1 MPFVQKM
8 DLVKMVSDAEESAM
22 DARQKCLN
30 SLYYLSSL
38 KLELLQGNM
47 KTFMHDM
54 SSIKVVNFEKPK
66 RRSSILNTEEEEDD
80 NAYIRDYIKLDLP
93 RLKNLCSGAPSV
105 ENAFQQGKI
114 SAGPMALM
122 TTEFYGADVALE
134 ETGIPISM
142 TMDVEIRK
150 TLNLPT
156 FEQSTLSGDPAKAN
170 ENLEKVKEYQNICQ
184 QYIEIMDELR
194 EETSLLYNCLYNMDY
209 SWFQSV
215 QESLHKLVGSK
226 HSMDKRMRNLLGQK
240 TYSPDDMELIH
251 NTVSMAQQIQMLIE
265 TNVIDRYGNFA
276 RDVKRTISLV
286 QKKMGSEISLPTVAV
301 QQSVQKLEEKLKQ
314 TDPEYAKYLKYK
326 EEKAE
331 KIRAAEEA
339 ARKAEEARQAE
350 ERRKAEEA
358 RRAEEAKKAEQARL
372 LEEARRAVEAKKAEE
387 KRKAEEAERAKL
399 AVEQAKRAE
408 QARIAAERVRQ
419 AEQARLA
426 AEQAKQAEEARK
438 AEELHKAEEAR
449 QAEEAKKAEQQR
461 ILEEARRAVE
471 ARQAEEKR
479 KAEQQKLAAE
489 QAEQARIAEEKARE
503 AEAARKEW
511 VAAEQA
517 RQAQAAARQTAAGQA
532 ATMPFVQPG
541 DPVEADPQTSAT
553 PFVQSG
559 DSVEPGIQAAATP
572 FVQPG
577 DPVETG
583 TQASATPFVE
593 PGVVKETSAQGTGS
607 LFVEPG
613 VAKET
618 NAQAAESPF
627 VQPGKAAET
636 NAQASG
642 SPFVQPGKAVETN
655 TQATESLFVQPG
667 GMKETDARSA
677 ESSFVQPGEKQ
688 QGAQAVPF
696 IPSGGGQSES
706 QNPPFT
712 SGAQKPEPQAAQSVF
727 GTQQNTE
734 MESGLPENSQNVDK
748 GNKSGGSKANP
759 LQKLKDLKPDKKD
772 TGRGRR
778 KKKDPAED
786 SWREQRDADGKPGFS
801 LKDIPELPRVALWGI
816 AAVLLLLGLWKAYS
830 VAILSA
836 IVLIAA
842 AVVVSPLVM
851 KYVHQLIKIGV
862 ALVLFIISFAMPN
875 QVIPIPH
882 ESGDTLVSAIQK
894 MTNNQDA
901 NKTNPVDELNL
912 NYLGTNMTKEQFEA
926 KYQAYQESY
935 QKKQGVKPEE
945 AEKILQDF
953 LYNKKNLFANEEL
966 IDLSNGK
973 KDSVPY
979 QVIHVRQPS
988 GKKLTMFI
996 SADGKKYRITITK
1009 KKDNNIKLSKKKV
1022 K

>member
-1 MPFVQKM
+1 MPFVQKI

-38 KLELLQGNM
+38 KLGLLQGNM

-122 TTEFYGADVALE
+122 TKEFYGADVALE

-156 FEQSTLSGDPAKAN
+156 FEQSTLSSDPAKAN
-170 ENLEKVKEYQNICQ
+170 ENLEKVKEYQKICQ

-194 EETSLLYNCLYNMDY
+194 EETSLLYNCLYNMDH
-209 SWFQSV
+209 SWFQPV

-251 NTVSMAQQIQMLIE
+251 NTVGMAQQIQMLIE

-276 RDVKRTISLV
+276 RDVKRAVSLV
-286 QKKMGSEISLPTVAV
+286 QKKMGSEISLPTPAV
-301 QQSVQKLEEKLKQ
+301 QQSVQKLGEKLKQ

-331 KIRAAEEA
+331 KTRAAEEA

-399 AVEQAKRAE
+399 AAEQAKKAE
-408 QARIAAERVRQ
+408 QERLAAEKLRQ

-438 AEELHKAEEAR
+438 AEELRKAEEAR

-461 ILEEARRAVE
+461 IMEEARRAVE

-479 KAEQQKLAAE
+479 KAEQQKIAAE

-517 RQAQAAARQTAAGQA
+517 RQAQAAARRTAAVNTSQAVGGQE
-532 ATMPFVQPG
+532 TTTPFVQPG
-541 DPVEADPQTSAT
+541 DPVETSSQATTT
-553 PFVQSG
+553 PFVQPG
-559 DSVEPGIQAAATP
+559 DPVETSTQATATP

-577 DPVETG
+577 DPVETS
-583 TQASATPFVE
+583 TRASASPFVE
-593 PGVVKETSAQGTGS
+593 PGGATEANTQKSGS

-613 VAKET
+613 GAKEA
-618 NAQAAESPF
+618 NAQE
-627 VQPGKAAET
+627 
-636 NAQASG
+636 SG
-642 SPFVQPGKAVETN
+642 SPFVEPGGAKEDNAQESGSLFVEPGSAADTS
-655 TQATESLFVQPG
+655 TQAAESLFVQPG
-667 GMKETDARSA
+667 GEL
-677 ESSFVQPGEKQ
+677 PGSQ
-688 QGAQAVPF
+688 DIPF
-696 IPSGGGQSES
+696 TPSGGGQSEP
-706 QNPPFT
+706 QNLPFT
-712 SGAQKPEPQAAQSVF
+712 SSAQQPGTQAASSASGMQ
-727 GTQQNTE
+727 TAE
-734 MESGLPENSQNVDK
+734 MERDLPEDGKEADK
-748 GNKSGGSKANP
+748 VGKSEGNKANP
-759 LQKLKDLKPDKKD
+759 LQKLKALKPDKKVAED
-772 TGRGRR
+772 RKR
-778 KKKDPAED
+778 KKKDSTED
-786 SWREQRDADGKPGFS
+786 TWGGQQDTDGKPGFS

-816 AAVLLLLGLWKAYS
+816 AAVFLLLGLWKIYS

-836 IVLIAA
+836 VVLIAA
-842 AVVVSPLVM
+842 ALVVSPLVM

-862 ALVLFIISFAMPN
+862 ALALFIISFAMPN

-882 ESGDTLVSAIQK
+882 EPGDNLVLAVQK
-894 MTNNQDA
+894 MINSQEAD
-901 NKTNPVDELNL
+901 KTNPVDELNL
-912 NYLGTNMTKEQFEA
+912 NYLGTNMTKDKFEA
-926 KYQAYQESY
+926 KYQGYQENY
-935 QKKQGVKPEE
+935 KGGQGVKPEE

-973 KDSVPY
+973 KDSVQY

-988 GKKLTMFI
+988 EKKLTMFI
-996 SADGKKYRITITK
+996 TANSKNYKITITK
-1009 KKDNNIKLSKKKV
+1009 KKDDKIKLSKKKV